1 MMVGLARTN
10 RGKEAV
16 SVRHLFD
23 KIAQSVFLHA
33 SKKEHLLTKKG
44 PLPLLQMYFSAYVH
58 GKMIR

>member
-23 KIAQSVFLHA
+23 KIALMHRSLFRGFIPYGSDLKSMRQ
-33 SKKEHLLTKKG
+33 
-44 PLPLLQMYFSAYVH
+44 
-58 GKMIR
+58 